1 MHSASVGKGE
11 MGKGETEA
19 GVVLCA
25 VEGKKTPDFL
35 SWVLYPSH
43 HPTVQHLKVYNCHLC
58 FRETVVQGVVTENSP
73 KNPFWQLSCCLP
85 APRQPTAPPV

>member
-25 VEGKKTPDFL
+25 VEGKKIPDFL

-58 FRETVVQGVVTENSP
+58 FHGTVVQGVVTENSP
-73 KNPFWQLSCCLP
+73 KNPFCQLSCCLP
-85 APRQPTAPPV
+85 APGQPTAPLF